1 MASDRPEIVIEL
13 NKFPILAAEIAGRA
27 DTVCERTAQAVEA
40 NAKLLI
46 QNPPKTGRI
55 YELGERNVTFLTG
68 GGAKGKVRVVSF
80 TVNKGKAS
88 RQHQASA
95 PGEAPATDTG
105 NLVNTGYSERKGTAD
120 WEVGFSAEYAAPL
133 EYGTP
138 TILPRPYL
146 RPSVEKHRQGF
157 MDAMSEATAG
167 REGDLPDAAG
177 GGGGGGAM

>member
-1 MASDRPEIVIEL
+1 VASDRPEIVIEF
-13 NKFPILAAEIAGRA
+13 NKFPILAAEIAVRA

-40 NAKLLI
+40 NAKLLV

-55 YELGERNVTFLTG
+55 YPR
-68 GGAKGKVRVVSF
+68 GKKV
-80 TVNKGKAS
+80 
-88 RQHQASA
+88 HQASA

-105 NLVNTGYSERKGTAD
+105 NLVNTGYSERKGAAE

-146 RPSVEKHRQGF
+146 RPSVAKHRQGF